1 MVGAMKVIAQVQ
13 MSCLWP
19 GNRYTPRFRFGI
31 FVSIESR
38 ENDLPLMKL
47 DISAQACD
55 PSAENSIGFGP
66 IFFFSKLAI

>member
-1 MVGAMKVIAQVQ
+1 MVRAMKVIAQVQ

-19 GNRYTPRFRFGI
+19 GNRYTPRLRFGI
-31 FVSIESR
+31 FVSIESG

-55 PSAENSIGFGP
+55 PSAEEFNRIQP
-66 IFFFSKLAI
+66 DILLSKLAI